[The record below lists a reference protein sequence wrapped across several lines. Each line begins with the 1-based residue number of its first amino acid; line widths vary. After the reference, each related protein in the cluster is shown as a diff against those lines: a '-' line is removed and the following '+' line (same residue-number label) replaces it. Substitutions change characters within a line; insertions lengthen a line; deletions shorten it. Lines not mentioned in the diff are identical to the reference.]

1 MEKINMKRRYFYYA
15 TLLLSLILVVNAC
28 SEEEYA
34 IPTPKSGLQNDC
46 IKRSIGPNLVGMP
59 IEFAYAMAILPTE
72 GSLVSARVEASI
84 PGAVGTKLENRAFY
98 TNGSG
103 QDVGTAIGDPSVT
116 DGNITEVV
124 FNRDTS
130 AVTLRYYYIIPEEAR
145 GQSVKFTFSATD
157 SNGKTVTYPMGPYN
171 VAKMD
176 FVLDKTVTNNSLA
189 YISIADMTVYD
200 AAGAAANPDKIDL
213 VYLYRVVTKNAVNVF
228 AHALV
233 SPAADPQYLPGV
245 TLPAGVNKSTKISKT
260 WALRDFHLARL
271 QYGIYIDDL
280 DFQKLNIDNAPNF
293 AINMKAESGAWVETA
308 DGAYRAYIYVNSVNN
323 AAGGS
328 MVISMKRYAMN

>member
-1 MEKINMKRRYFYYA
+1 MKRKYFQA
-15 TLLLSLILVVNAC
+15 TFLLSMILLGNAC

-34 IPTPKSGLQNDC
+34 IPKPKSGLQNDC
-46 IKRSIGPNLVGMP
+46 IKRSMGPNLVGMP
-59 IEFAYAMAILPTE
+59 IEFAYAMALQPTE

-116 DGNITEVV
+116 DGNITEIV

-130 AVTLRYYYIIPEEAR
+130 AVTLRYYYIAPEEAR

-176 FVLDKTVTNNSLA
+176 FVLDKAVNNNSLA

-213 VYLYRVVTKNAVNVF
+213 VYLYRVVTKTVNNTPTNVF
-228 AHALV
+228 GHSLV

-245 TLPAGVNKSTKISKT
+245 TLPVGVNKSARISKA
-260 WALRDFHLARL
+260 WNLRDAHLNRTV
-271 QYGIYIDDL
+271 GSNIYVDDI